1 MPREKGRKGTNGG
14 RNLET
19 LVKLAAPAI
28 GTAAGAFTVVGII
41 YLGMT
46 LAGLLRG
53 GGGEIR
59 KAVAIIVAG
68 LTCIAFVFPISR
80 WRLRR
85 ILESSCRENFRPLL
99 SINIADQNTSNPE
112 SKITT

>member
-46 LAGLLRG
+46 LAGVLRG

-68 LTCIAFVFPISR
+68 LTCIAFAH
-80 WRLRR
+80 LYGY
-85 ILESSCRENFRPLL
+85 
-99 SINIADQNTSNPE
+99 
-112 SKITT
+112 

>member
-19 LVKLAAPAI
+19 LVKLRRP
-28 GTAAGAFTVVGII
+28 GDRNRCGQLTVVGII

-68 LTCIAFVFPISR
+68 LTCIAFAH
-80 WRLRR
+80 LYGY
-85 ILESSCRENFRPLL
+85 
-99 SINIADQNTSNPE
+99 
-112 SKITT
+112 

>member
-59 KAVAIIVAG
+59 KAVQVY
-68 LTCIAFVFPISR
+68 LTMVIQHHSH
-80 WRLRR
+80 
-85 ILESSCRENFRPLL
+85 SQPL
-99 SINIADQNTSNPE
+99 T
-112 SKITT
+112 

>member
-1 MPREKGRKGTNGG
+1 M
-14 RNLET
+14 ET

-68 LTCIAFVFPISR
+68 LTCIAFPMPFLRGFRLARKPRTRGAATSGSHH
-80 WRLRR
+80 LRR
-85 ILESSCRENFRPLL
+85 RNQFL
-99 SINIADQNTSNPE
+99 
-112 SKITT
+112 

>member
-1 MPREKGRKGTNGG
+1 M
-14 RNLET
+14 
-19 LVKLAAPAI
+19 
-28 GTAAGAFTVVGII
+28 GII

-68 LTCIAFVFPISR
+68 LTCIAFAH
-80 WRLRR
+80 LYGY
-85 ILESSCRENFRPLL
+85 
-99 SINIADQNTSNPE
+99 
-112 SKITT
+112 

>member
-28 GTAAGAFTVVGII
+28 GTAAGAFTVVGI
-41 YLGMT
+41 
-46 LAGLLRG
+46 LRG

-68 LTCIAFVFPISR
+68 LICIAFAH
-80 WRLRR
+80 LYGY
-85 ILESSCRENFRPLL
+85 
-99 SINIADQNTSNPE
+99 
-112 SKITT
+112 

>member
-68 LTCIAFVFPISR
+68 LTCIASPTPKPNAI
-80 WRLRR
+80 RR
-85 ILESSCRENFRPLL
+85 PRRCTNEAPRSVAQGL
-99 SINIADQNTSNPE
+99 Q
-112 SKITT
+112 

>member
-59 KAVAIIVAG
+59 KAVAIIVSGEAKDMMAASKQLAG
-68 LTCIAFVFPISR
+68 GSTAPSR
-80 WRLRR
+80 EHLVAK
-85 ILESSCRENFRPLL
+85 PDL
-99 SINIADQNTSNPE
+99 SR
-112 SKITT
+112 

>member
-1 MPREKGRKGTNGG
+1 M
-14 RNLET
+14 ET

-68 LTCIAFVFPISR
+68 LTCIAFELQTATASIHFFPEQPALHVAECR
-80 WRLRR
+80 VRR
-85 ILESSCRENFRPLL
+85 HACL
-99 SINIADQNTSNPE
+99 SVSGTVA
-112 SKITT
+112 

>member
-28 GTAAGAFTVVGII
+28 GTAAGAFTVVGTI

-68 LTCIAFVFPISR
+68 LTCIAFAH
-80 WRLRR
+80 LYGY
-85 ILESSCRENFRPLL
+85 
-99 SINIADQNTSNPE
+99 
-112 SKITT
+112 

>member
-59 KAVAIIVAG
+59 KAVAIIIAG
-68 LTCIAFVFPISR
+68 LTCIAFPSRMIVISSEI
-80 WRLRR
+80 RLISA
-85 ILESSCRENFRPLL
+85 ILCEM
-99 SINIADQNTSNPE
+99 
-112 SKITT
+112 

>member
-68 LTCIAFVFPISR
+68 LTCIAFRYRVIKT
-80 WRLRR
+80 LHKGDAD
-85 ILESSCRENFRPLL
+85 ESAE
-99 SINIADQNTSNPE
+99 DNTE
-112 SKITT
+112 A

>member
-59 KAVAIIVAG
+59 KAVAIIVAICTVTRKQVNKKG
-68 LTCIAFVFPISR
+68 INHAGK
-80 WRLRR
+80 
-85 ILESSCRENFRPLL
+85 REKPSL
-99 SINIADQNTSNPE
+99 
-112 SKITT
+112 

>member
-1 MPREKGRKGTNGG
+1 M
-14 RNLET
+14 ET

-53 GGGEIR
+53 GAEVLR
-59 KAVAIIVAG
+59 KAVAMIVAG
-68 LTCIAFVFPISR
+68 GTCVAFA
-80 WRLRR
+80 RL
-85 ILESSCRENFRPLL
+85 SGY
-99 SINIADQNTSNPE
+99 
-112 SKITT
+112 

>member
-1 MPREKGRKGTNGG
+1 MPHEKGRKGTNGG

-46 LAGLLRG
+46 LAGL
-53 GGGEIR
+53 
-59 KAVAIIVAG
+59 
-68 LTCIAFVFPISR
+68 TCIAFAH
-80 WRLRR
+80 LYGY
-85 ILESSCRENFRPLL
+85 
-99 SINIADQNTSNPE
+99 
-112 SKITT
+112 

>member
-1 MPREKGRKGTNGG
+1 M
-14 RNLET
+14 ET

-41 YLGMT
+41 YLGMN

-68 LTCIAFVFPISR
+68 LICVAFAH
-80 WRLRR
+80 LYGY
-85 ILESSCRENFRPLL
+85 
-99 SINIADQNTSNPE
+99 
-112 SKITT
+112 

>member
-14 RNLET
+14 RNLD
-19 LVKLAAPAI
+19 KLAAPAI

-68 LTCIAFVFPISR
+68 LTCIAFAH
-80 WRLRR
+80 LYGY
-85 ILESSCRENFRPLL
+85 
-99 SINIADQNTSNPE
+99 
-112 SKITT
+112 

>member
-46 LAGLLRG
+46 LAGLLR
-53 GGGEIR
+53 

-68 LTCIAFVFPISR
+68 LTCIAFAH
-80 WRLRR
+80 LYGY
-85 ILESSCRENFRPLL
+85 
-99 SINIADQNTSNPE
+99 
-112 SKITT
+112 

>member
-28 GTAAGAFTVVGII
+28 GTAAGII

-68 LTCIAFVFPISR
+68 LTCIAFAH
-80 WRLRR
+80 LYGY
-85 ILESSCRENFRPLL
+85 
-99 SINIADQNTSNPE
+99 
-112 SKITT
+112 

>member
-68 LTCIAFVFPISR
+68 LTCTVTRKQVNKKGINHAGK
-80 WRLRR
+80 
-85 ILESSCRENFRPLL
+85 REKPSL
-99 SINIADQNTSNPE
+99 
-112 SKITT
+112 

>member
-28 GTAAGAFTVVGII
+28 GII

-59 KAVAIIVAG
+59 KAVAIIAAG
-68 LTCIAFVFPISR
+68 LTCIAFAH
-80 WRLRR
+80 LYGY
-85 ILESSCRENFRPLL
+85 
-99 SINIADQNTSNPE
+99 
-112 SKITT
+112 

>member
-53 GGGEIR
+53 GRYGKPLQSSSRDLPVSPLPICTVTR
-59 KAVAIIVAG
+59 KQVNKKGINHAG
-68 LTCIAFVFPISR
+68 K
-80 WRLRR
+80 
-85 ILESSCRENFRPLL
+85 REKPSL
-99 SINIADQNTSNPE
+99 
-112 SKITT
+112 

>member
-19 LVKLAAPAI
+19 LVNLAAPEIVSGAV
-28 GTAAGAFTVVGII
+28 AFTVVGIF

-46 LAGLLRG
+46 RAVLLRG

-68 LTCIAFVFPISR
+68 LTCIAFAH
-80 WRLRR
+80 LYGY
-85 ILESSCRENFRPLL
+85 
-99 SINIADQNTSNPE
+99 
-112 SKITT
+112 

>member
-1 MPREKGRKGTNGG
+1 M
-14 RNLET
+14 ET

-59 KAVAIIVAG
+59 KTHRQSTRCVRKTAPVRQGNALAK
-68 LTCIAFVFPISR
+68 TA
-80 WRLRR
+80 
-85 ILESSCRENFRPLL
+85 RENVR
-99 SINIADQNTSNPE
+99 
-112 SKITT
+112 

>member
-14 RNLET
+14 RNLE
-19 LVKLAAPAI
+19 
-28 GTAAGAFTVVGII
+28 II

-68 LTCIAFVFPISR
+68 LTCIAFAH
-80 WRLRR
+80 LYGY
-85 ILESSCRENFRPLL
+85 
-99 SINIADQNTSNPE
+99 
-112 SKITT
+112 

>member
-1 MPREKGRKGTNGG
+1 MKRTQTEKTGLGDLMFLCYKGEKGRKGTNGG

-68 LTCIAFVFPISR
+68 LTCIAFAH
-80 WRLRR
+80 LYGY
-85 ILESSCRENFRPLL
+85 
-99 SINIADQNTSNPE
+99 
-112 SKITT
+112 

>member
-53 GGGEIR
+53 GGGEDTP

-68 LTCIAFVFPISR
+68 LTCIAFAH
-80 WRLRR
+80 LYGY
-85 ILESSCRENFRPLL
+85 
-99 SINIADQNTSNPE
+99 
-112 SKITT
+112 

>member
-41 YLGMT
+41 YLWMT

-53 GGGEIR
+53 GGWEIR
-59 KAVAIIVAG
+59 KAIAIIVAG
-68 LTCIAFVFPISR
+68 LTCIAFAH
-80 WRLRR
+80 LYGY
-85 ILESSCRENFRPLL
+85 
-99 SINIADQNTSNPE
+99 
-112 SKITT
+112 

>member
-1 MPREKGRKGTNGG
+1 MKQDSLIIKSDAAPFGADGKGTNGG
-14 RNLET
+14 RNLEE

-41 YLGMT
+41 YLGMN

-59 KAVAIIVAG
+59 KAVAIIIAG
-68 LTCIAFVFPISR
+68 LTCIAFAH
-80 WRLRR
+80 LYGY
-85 ILESSCRENFRPLL
+85 
-99 SINIADQNTSNPE
+99 
-112 SKITT
+112 

>member
-59 KAVAIIVAG
+59 K
-68 LTCIAFVFPISR
+68 SR
-80 WRLRR
+80 CNHRRGTYLYRLCPSVRY
-85 ILESSCRENFRPLL
+85 
-99 SINIADQNTSNPE
+99 
-112 SKITT
+112 